1 MLEDD
6 GVGFVAPAGGGMG
19 LKGMRER
26 LAALGGDLSLGARPG
41 GGTRLEAA
49 IPRVGVADAVA

>member
-1 MLEDD
+1 
-6 GVGFVAPAGGGMG
+6 MG

-26 LAALGGDLSLGARPG
+26 LAALGGDLSLGARAG